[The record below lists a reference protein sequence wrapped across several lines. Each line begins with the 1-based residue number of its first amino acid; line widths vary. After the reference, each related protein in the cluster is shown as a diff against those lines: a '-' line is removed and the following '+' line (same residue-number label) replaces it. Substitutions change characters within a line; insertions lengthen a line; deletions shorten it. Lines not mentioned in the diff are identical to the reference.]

1 MNYIT
6 TVLQFLE
13 KYDIIVLPAAAVLLT
28 LFAVVNLAANVY
40 RRQNKKIVA
49 VTNKIAS
56 YPNKAA
62 QFASALPQ
70 EYKRQWRAYVNSK
83 AAKPSLTFEFAPIKN
98 KVRLLR
104 LFILTAV
111 VSSLY
116 IVAFAFNTARRE
128 YIVFQ
133 IVFWLAFALIMI
145 VSKILHVR
153 KERKAKRIFA
163 RLVTELNR
171 ATEIPQS
178 AAEQLDKTVAE
189 LKAFNKRDVN
199 DVALSRASE
208 LLRSKGL
215 TADRSV
221 EQQRKLN
228 GALNG
233 LLQSYARAT
242 AKQ

>member
-1 MNYIT
+1 MKYIT

-13 KYDIIVLPAAAVLLT
+13 KYDVIVLSVAAALLT
-28 LFAVVNLAANVY
+28 LFAVVNFSVNVY
-40 RRQNKKIVA
+40 RKQNKKITA

-56 YPNKAA
+56 FPNKTA
-62 QFASALPQ
+62 QFTSALPS
-70 EYKRQWRAYVNSK
+70 EYKRQWRAYVNSG

-98 KVRLLR
+98 RVRLLR

-111 VSSLY
+111 ISSLY
-116 IVAFAFNTARRE
+116 IAAFAFDTARRE
-128 YIVFQ
+128 YIIFQ

-145 VSKILHVR
+145 VRKILSVR

-163 RLVTELNR
+163 RFVTELNR
-171 ATEIPQS
+171 ATALPQS

-189 LKAFNKRDVN
+189 LKEINKRDVT
-199 DVALSRASE
+199 DAALSRASE
-208 LLRSKGL
+208 LLHSKGL
-215 TADRSV
+215 SANRSV

-242 AKQ
+242 VK

>member
-1 MNYIT
+1 
-6 TVLQFLE
+6 
-13 KYDIIVLPAAAVLLT
+13 
-28 LFAVVNLAANVY
+28 
-40 RRQNKKIVA
+40 
-49 VTNKIAS
+49 
-56 YPNKAA
+56 
-62 QFASALPQ
+62 
-70 EYKRQWRAYVNSK
+70 
-83 AAKPSLTFEFAPIKN
+83 
-98 KVRLLR
+98 
-104 LFILTAV
+104 
-111 VSSLY
+111 
-116 IVAFAFNTARRE
+116 
-128 YIVFQ
+128 
-133 IVFWLAFALIMI
+133 MI

-189 LKAFNKRDVN
+189 LKEFNKRDVN
-199 DVALSRASE
+199 VVALSRASE

>member
-1 MNYIT
+1 MKYIT

-13 KYDIIVLPAAAVLLT
+13 KYDVIVLSAAAALLA
-28 LFAVVNLAANVY
+28 LFAVVNFSVNVY
-40 RRQNKKIVA
+40 RKQNKKITA

-56 YPNKAA
+56 FPNKTA
-62 QFASALPQ
+62 QFTSALPP
-70 EYKRQWRAYVNSK
+70 EYKRQWRAYVNSG

-98 KVRLLR
+98 RVRLLR

-111 VSSLY
+111 ISSLY
-116 IVAFAFNTARRE
+116 IAAFAFDTARRE
-128 YIVFQ
+128 YIIFQ

-145 VSKILHVR
+145 VNKILSVR

-163 RLVTELNR
+163 RFVTELNR
-171 ATEIPQS
+171 ATVLPQS

-189 LKAFNKRDVN
+189 LKEINKRDVT
-199 DVALSRASE
+199 DAALSRASE
-208 LLRSKGL
+208 LLHSKGL
-215 TADRSV
+215 SANRSV

-242 AKQ
+242 VK

>member
-1 MNYIT
+1 MKYIT

-13 KYDIIVLPAAAVLLT
+13 KYDVIVLSVAAALLT
-28 LFAVVNLAANVY
+28 LFAVVNFSVNVY
-40 RRQNKKIVA
+40 RKQNKKITA

-56 YPNKAA
+56 FPNKTA
-62 QFASALPQ
+62 QLTSALPP
-70 EYKRQWRAYVNSK
+70 EYKRQWRAYVNSG

-98 KVRLLR
+98 RVRLLR

-111 VSSLY
+111 ISSLY
-116 IVAFAFNTARRE
+116 IAAFAFNTARRE
-128 YIVFQ
+128 YIIFQ
-133 IVFWLAFALIMI
+133 IVFWLAFALIMVI
-145 VSKILHVR
+145 SKILSVR

-163 RLVTELNR
+163 RFVTELNR
-171 ATEIPQS
+171 ATVLPQS

-189 LKAFNKRDVN
+189 LKEINKRDVT
-199 DVALSRASE
+199 DAALSRASE
-208 LLRSKGL
+208 LLHSKGL
-215 TADRSV
+215 SANRSV

-242 AKQ
+242 VK